1 MKHLSAVLYL
11 AMGLGTHYAVHA
23 QTIPQHDH
31 VVIVVM
37 ENHAYTNIE
46 GSFFAPYVNS
56 LLSDPHTANF
66 TSSHGLAHPS
76 QPNYIMLFS
85 GADQGVTD
93 DNLPSGLPFTT
104 PNLGAE
110 LLDSNYT
117 FIGYSED
124 LPAVGS
130 DVETSGDYA
139 RKHNPWVNWQDSPG
153 NGIPAAL
160 NQPLT
165 SFPTDFNNLPTVSF
179 VMPNLAHDMHN
190 PVLLPNAI
198 SNGDTWLQDHLDAYI
213 QWAKTHNS
221 LFILTFDE
229 DDLLHSNR
237 IMTLFIGENVIGG
250 DYDEN
255 ITHYNILRTMQDVY
269 GLSYCGNSA
278 NVTPITDV
286 WAQTPTDVVQELNET
301 DINLYP
307 NPTVGTIT
315 LETTDGNGFCE
326 IHNVAGQRL
335 YSSAITSTRQTLDMS
350 NWDSGIY
357 FISITDGEKVIRK
370 KVVKD

>member
-11 AMGLGTHYAVHA
+11 AMGPGIHYAVHA

-56 LLSDPHTANF
+56 LLGDSHTANF

-237 IMTLFIGENVIGG
+237 IMTLFIGENVIAG
-250 DYDEN
+250 DYNEN
-255 ITHYNILRTMQDVY
+255 ITHYNILRTLQDMY
-269 GLSYCGNSA
+269 GLTYCGNSA

-301 DINLYP
+301 DIKLYP

-315 LETTDGNGFCE
+315 LETADGRGFCE

-335 YSSAITSTRQTLDMS
+335 YASAINSTKQTLDMS
-350 NWDSGIY
+350 DWDSGIY
-357 FISITDGEKVIRK
+357 FISITDGENVIRK